1 MGFFVSVDTV
11 KRVAETRHPRV
22 FSHLAAI
29 EPEPGGRPG
38 GPGNG
43 PALSESI
50 PPELALWSDGTDESQ
65 NIGLKAKDDVRIA
78 VWRQG

>member
-11 KRVAETRHPRV
+11 KRVAEARHPRV

-29 EPEPGGRPG
+29 EPEPGGDPG
-38 GPGNG
+38 DMVLLQHSPN
-43 PALSESI
+43 PFRQTS
-50 PPELALWSDGTDESQ
+50 PLWSDGTDESQ

-78 VWRQG
+78 VWRQ